1 MQYFEMADMRGIV
14 LYYEIKLRKNTGLT
28 ETVSFI
34 VVHELIAY
42 QNIYIFKRL
51 PPQTL
56 AKIKENNIALDM

>member
-1 MQYFEMADMRGIV
+1 MADMRGIV
-14 LYYEIKLRKNTGLT
+14 LYYEIKLKKNTGLT

-51 PPQTL
+51 PP
-56 AKIKENNIALDM
+56 